1 MVRLYLFIFI
11 SLLLNCPLRAQKLIS
26 SSGGVID
33 NNNSGSVS
41 YSIGE
46 PITSTING
54 GSNGDVTQGYQ
65 QSKKNVGTE
74 LTNISCDQG
83 VNGYTPYT
91 KNLHAINISADRYE
105 FRCRK
110 QSNLNIEYIYSNSTG
125 KYFNFSLVGI
135 NDLNTYYIV
144 DVRAF
149 KNNEWTFYG
158 DKCILKTPSQ
168 VNLNSP
174 ELTQRSCSESA
185 GFSKFN
191 RLLSATNL
199 GQSVS
204 AYKFRY
210 REWDETTN
218 QAVIPINE
226 YTHTINGANGWRYST
241 MARAGIT
248 ELNTAFMV
256 DVSAEYNGI
265 WSNYGNG
272 CVLHTPIPSN
282 LETSYLLS
290 SSCDEGTDG
299 YSSLTKPLSAKNVN
313 ASKYEFRFRE
323 WDETNDVEVFPNNRF
338 FDEINNWRYSSMA
351 AAGITEM
358 GKAFKV
364 DVRVKQGNQWS
375 PYSSDNRSCIL
386 HTPTISNLPTTKLVP
401 AFCDVTYNSW
411 IKKYYGLKFYTL
423 PGASKYDFEVTQ
435 TVGTPP
441 TGVSNPATF
450 TIQQNNGPFGFGIS
464 LHNLGFL
471 NGTNGTPNQF
481 EVKIKA
487 YFGANDDEGNWGDVC
502 TITTNPLG
510 TDDFTII
517 DPEYLEHRNRNEHI
531 SNSTLSSNHEE
542 LIQLKLYP
550 NPNNG
555 DVINIE
561 FLNEGLTNDLHV
573 SILDINGRI
582 IELRKINTETGLNK
596 KEIILKTPLSKG
608 IYFMQIK
615 NGQLFLTK
623 KIQVL

>member
-1 MVRLYLFIFI
+1 MDRLYLFIFI
-11 SLLLNCPLRAQKLIS
+11 SFLLNCPLQAQKLIS

-46 PITSTING
+46 PITLTIDG

-65 QSKKNVGTE
+65 QSKNNVGTE

-110 QSNLNIEYIYSNSTG
+110 QSNLNIEYIYTNSTG

-174 ELTQRSCSESA
+174 ELTQRSCNESA

-290 SSCDEGTDG
+290 SSCDEGTNG

-323 WDETNDVEVFPNNRF
+323 WDETNDVEVIPNNRF

-386 HTPTISNLPTTKLVP
+386 HTPTINNLPTTKLVP

-502 TITTNPLG
+502 TITANPLG

-542 LIQLKLYP
+542 PIQLKLYP

-561 FLNEGLTNDLHV
+561 FFNEGLTNDLHV

>member
-1 MVRLYLFIFI
+1 MDRLYLFIFI
-11 SLLLNCPLRAQKLIS
+11 SFLLNCPLQAQKLIS

-46 PITSTING
+46 PITLTIDG
-54 GSNGDVTQGYQ
+54 GSNADVTQGYQ
-65 QSKKNVGTE
+65 QSKNNVGTE

-110 QSNLNIEYIYSNSTG
+110 QSNLNIEYIYTNSTG

-174 ELTQRSCSESA
+174 ELTQRSCNESA

-290 SSCDEGTDG
+290 SSCDEGTNG

-323 WDETNDVEVFPNNRF
+323 WDETNDVEVIPNNRF

-386 HTPTISNLPTTKLVP
+386 HTPTINNLPTTKLVP

-502 TITTNPLG
+502 TITANPLG
-510 TDDFTII
+510 IDDFTII

-542 LIQLKLYP
+542 PIQLKLYP

-561 FLNEGLTNDLHV
+561 FFNEGLTNDLHV

>member
-1 MVRLYLFIFI
+1 MSRFFIFVFSYI
-11 SLLLNCPLRAQKLIS
+11 LICFPVQAQKLIS
-26 SSGGVID
+26 STGGVIN
-33 NNNSGSVS
+33 NNNSGFVS

-46 PITSTING
+46 PIISTING
-54 GSNGDVTQGYQ
+54 SSNGDVTQGYQ
-65 QSKKNVGTE
+65 QSKNNKGTK
-74 LTNISCDQG
+74 LTTISCDQG
-83 VNGYTPYT
+83 VNGYTPFT
-91 KNLHAINISADRYE
+91 KNLHAINISADQYE

-110 QSNLNIEYIYSNSTG
+110 QSNPNIEYIYTNSTG
-125 KYFNFSLVGI
+125 KNFNFSLVGI
-135 NDLNTYYIV
+135 NDLNTNYVV

-158 DKCILKTPSQ
+158 DECILKTPSQ
-168 VNLNSP
+168 TNLISP
-174 ELTQRSCSESA
+174 ELTQISCNESA

-199 GQSVS
+199 GRSVS
-204 AYKFRY
+204 AYRFRY
-210 REWDETTN
+210 REWDEATN
-218 QAVIPINE
+218 QAVTPINE
-226 YTHTINGANGWRYST
+226 YTHTINGPNGWKYST
-241 MARAGIT
+241 LALAGIT
-248 ELNTAFMV
+248 ELNKAFMV
-256 DVSAEYNGI
+256 DVSAEYNGT

-272 CVLHTPIPSN
+272 CVLHTPSPTN
-282 LETSYLLS
+282 LETSYLLF

-323 WDETNDVEVFPNNRF
+323 WDETNDIEVIPNNRF

-375 PYSSDNRSCIL
+375 PYSPDNKSCIL
-386 HTPTISNLPTTKLVP
+386 HTPTVSNLPTTKLVP
-401 AFCDVTYNSW
+401 AFCNVTYNSW
-411 IKKYYGLKFYTL
+411 IKKYYGLKFYNL

-450 TIQQNNGPFGFGIS
+450 TIQQNNGPFGYGTS

-481 EVKIKA
+481 EVRIKA
-487 YFGANDDEGNWGDVC
+487 YFGVNNDEGNWGDVC
-502 TITTNPLG
+502 TITANPQG

-517 DPEYLEHRNRNEHI
+517 NPDYLEHINRNEHI
-531 SNSTLSSNHEE
+531 PNSTLFSNHEE
-542 LIQLKLYP
+542 FNQLKLYP

-561 FLNEGLTNDLHV
+561 FFNKSLKTDLNVNIV
-573 SILDINGRI
+573 DINGRI
-582 IELRKINTETGLNK
+582 MESRKINIESGLNK
-596 KEIILKTPLSKG
+596 KEIILITPLSKG

-615 NGQLFLTK
+615 NGKFISTK